1 MSSAKRPPSCL
12 GLNESMSQ
20 WVNEAKNEL
29 MKPRLYLLW
38 IHFVRFFPMFAI
50 HMCEKIC
57 FFPEILVRHY
67 VLCVC
72 TCTNQLVL
80 STEVTR
86 LNFLNSIVMG
96 KINQCG
102 FQSHVA
108 IDRYC
113 IFLEINTF
121 EFEFEFDIPHEWIQ
135 HYCIQY
141 TATNIKKYSVIYK
154 HLSSL
159 PHNSKPRGLNRN
171 LGSINQGKTESMWI
185 INTLVVNSKIQYYM
199 NFNNLSIFFSWK
211 WVRYRWYF
219 FMHQDYVPPPS
230 LLLWLLMLS

>member
-1 MSSAKRPPSCL
+1 
-12 GLNESMSQ
+12 
-20 WVNEAKNEL
+20 

-38 IHFVRFFPMFAI
+38 IHLCTFFPMFAI

-96 KINQCG
+96 QINQCG

-108 IDRYC
+108 INRYC

-121 EFEFEFDIPHEWIQ
+121 ELSWVEMSLTHQLKYIYQYKSVGHASIDM
-135 HYCIQY
+135 YCLNLSYLMMFVVKAQLTLSDLY
-141 TATNIKKYSVIYK
+141 RCQWFRWSWCMHQWLMLLTDVAGWSSSVIQRCC
-154 HLSSL
+154 S
-159 PHNSKPRGLNRN
+159 
-171 LGSINQGKTESMWI
+171 
-185 INTLVVNSKIQYYM
+185 
-199 NFNNLSIFFSWK
+199 
-211 WVRYRWYF
+211 
-219 FMHQDYVPPPS
+219 
-230 LLLWLLMLS
+230 

>member
-1 MSSAKRPPSCL
+1 
-12 GLNESMSQ
+12 
-20 WVNEAKNEL
+20 
-29 MKPRLYLLW
+29 
-38 IHFVRFFPMFAI
+38 MFAI

-86 LNFLNSIVMG
+86 LNFLKSIVMG
-96 KINQCG
+96 QINQCG

-121 EFEFEFDIPHEWIQ
+121 E
-135 HYCIQY
+135 
-141 TATNIKKYSVIYK
+141 
-154 HLSSL
+154 LS
-159 PHNSKPRGLNRN
+159 
-171 LGSINQGKTESMWI
+171 
-185 INTLVVNSKIQYYM
+185 
-199 NFNNLSIFFSWK
+199 
-211 WVRYRWYF
+211 
-219 FMHQDYVPPPS
+219 
-230 LLLWLLMLS
+230 

>member
-1 MSSAKRPPSCL
+1 
-12 GLNESMSQ
+12 
-20 WVNEAKNEL
+20 
-29 MKPRLYLLW
+29 
-38 IHFVRFFPMFAI
+38 MFAI

-57 FFPEILVRHY
+57 FYPEILVRHY

-96 KINQCG
+96 QIHQCG

-121 EFEFEFDIPHEWIQ
+121 ELNWVELIH
-135 HYCIQY
+135 
-141 TATNIKKYSVIYK
+141 VIYAYTGYIY
-154 HLSSL
+154 L
-159 PHNSKPRGLNRN
+159 PYNAYAM
-171 LGSINQGKTESMWI
+171 SIAFWI
-185 INTLVVNSKIQYYM
+185 IQNVCLRCMLALYQ
-199 NFNNLSIFFSWK
+199 
-211 WVRYRWYF
+211 
-219 FMHQDYVPPPS
+219 MHRTENCN
-230 LLLWLLMLS
+230 LWLLMPYWMIKTNNSFKSLYIWS

>member
-29 MKPRLYLLW
+29 MRPRLYLLW
-38 IHFVRFFPMFAI
+38 IHLCTFFPMFAI

-57 FFPEILVRHY
+57 FVPEILVRHY

-80 STEVTR
+80 RTEVTR

-96 KINQCG
+96 QINQCG

-121 EFEFEFDIPHEWIQ
+121 ELSWVEVWAWISNYILLFYVDVTTYPSPHSDASFPNLYQNSGHWRLQWTDI
-135 HYCIQY
+135 
-141 TATNIKKYSVIYK
+141 TNILCLKDFDTFK
-154 HLSSL
+154 
-159 PHNSKPRGLNRN
+159 R
-171 LGSINQGKTESMWI
+171 T
-185 INTLVVNSKIQYYM
+185 
-199 NFNNLSIFFSWK
+199 
-211 WVRYRWYF
+211 WVRVCKMDAVSRAQLTFHLHF
-219 FMHQDYVPPPS
+219 FT
-230 LLLWLLMLS
+230 

>member
-20 WVNEAKNEL
+20 WVNKAKNEL

-38 IHFVRFFPMFAI
+38 IHLCTFFPMFAI

-57 FFPEILVRHY
+57 FFFLKY
-67 VLCVC
+67 LSGTMFCVC

-96 KINQCG
+96 QINQCG

-121 EFEFEFDIPHEWIQ
+121 ELSWVELSSVLTGILILIPYLVFMVKISL
-135 HYCIQY
+135 CFCL
-141 TATNIKKYSVIYK
+141 IKKIV
-154 HLSSL
+154 
-159 PHNSKPRGLNRN
+159 NGLY
-171 LGSINQGKTESMWI
+171 T
-185 INTLVVNSKIQYYM
+185 
-199 NFNNLSIFFSWK
+199 
-211 WVRYRWYF
+211 
-219 FMHQDYVPPPS
+219 VPPNPKGIRWSWDNFMSTMGISVS
-230 LLLWLLMLS
+230 LV

>member
-38 IHFVRFFPMFAI
+38 IHLCTFFPMFAI
-50 HMCEKIC
+50 HMCEKIWV

-96 KINQCG
+96 QINQCG

-121 EFEFEFDIPHEWIQ
+121 ELSWVELSWI
-135 HYCIQY
+135 
-141 TATNIKKYSVIYK
+141 
-154 HLSSL
+154 
-159 PHNSKPRGLNRN
+159 
-171 LGSINQGKTESMWI
+171 
-185 INTLVVNSKIQYYM
+185 
-199 NFNNLSIFFSWK
+199 NLSW
-211 WVRYRWYF
+211 
-219 FMHQDYVPPPS
+219 VPPTFHTAGLILGLRPANKRRNKVTPS
-230 LLLWLLMLS
+230 LIGWAQT

>member
-38 IHFVRFFPMFAI
+38 IHLCTFFSMFAI

-57 FFPEILVRHY
+57 FFFPEILVRHY

-96 KINQCG
+96 QINQCG

-121 EFEFEFDIPHEWIQ
+121 ELSWVELNWVMSFTDKHQLELGHG
-135 HYCIQY
+135 CITTSTY
-141 TATNIKKYSVIYK
+141 FTLLKFGNGYVI
-154 HLSSL
+154 SSHTL
-159 PHNSKPRGLNRN
+159 
-171 LGSINQGKTESMWI
+171 LGM
-185 INTLVVNSKIQYYM
+185 
-199 NFNNLSIFFSWK
+199 
-211 WVRYRWYF
+211 
-219 FMHQDYVPPPS
+219 
-230 LLLWLLMLS
+230 

>member
-38 IHFVRFFPMFAI
+38 IHLCTFFPMFAI

-96 KINQCG
+96 QINRCG

-121 EFEFEFDIPHEWIQ
+121 ELSWVELS
-135 HYCIQY
+135 YQY
-141 TATNIKKYSVIYK
+141 RKSHCGDKTILRPLY
-154 HLSSL
+154 L
-159 PHNSKPRGLNRN
+159 HNGISYT
-171 LGSINQGKTESMWI
+171 GKTTSLYLI
-185 INTLVVNSKIQYYM
+185 GALVFVKLTVSFRITSPAPV
-199 NFNNLSIFFSWK
+199 FVELPDRTAW
-211 WVRYRWYF
+211 
-219 FMHQDYVPPPS
+219 HETVPTMGGFTS
-230 LLLWLLMLS
+230 RRAS

>member
-38 IHFVRFFPMFAI
+38 IHLCTFFPMFAI
-50 HMCEKIC
+50 HMCEKIWF

-96 KINQCG
+96 QINQCG

-108 IDRYC
+108 IDPYC

-121 EFEFEFDIPHEWIQ
+121 ELSWVELIIMFAVRPICTQDAIF
-135 HYCIQY
+135 
-141 TATNIKKYSVIYK
+141 KMSSV
-154 HLSSL
+154 S
-159 PHNSKPRGLNRN
+159 P
-171 LGSINQGKTESMWI
+171 ESH
-185 INTLVVNSKIQYYM
+185 V
-199 NFNNLSIFFSWK
+199 
-211 WVRYRWYF
+211 
-219 FMHQDYVPPPS
+219 
-230 LLLWLLMLS
+230 

>member
-1 MSSAKRPPSCL
+1 
-12 GLNESMSQ
+12 
-20 WVNEAKNEL
+20 

-38 IHFVRFFPMFAI
+38 IHLCTFFPMFAI

-96 KINQCG
+96 QINQCG

-121 EFEFEFDIPHEWIQ
+121 ELSWVELSWVDVCQCWPQ
-135 HYCIQY
+135 
-141 TATNIKKYSVIYK
+141 TLATICRNMGIWDVFMLHPPQKIYLGFVAFAGTVPTRSDSNLAPYVTPLLT
-154 HLSSL
+154 HWSYVFV
-159 PHNSKPRGLNRN
+159 GLAYRF
-171 LGSINQGKTESMWI
+171 T
-185 INTLVVNSKIQYYM
+185 
-199 NFNNLSIFFSWK
+199 IFP
-211 WVRYRWYF
+211 YE
-219 FMHQDYVPPPS
+219 
-230 LLLWLLMLS
+230 